1 MISPATL
8 IAQKTGKVTLNAEQ
22 QTMFAVCSE
31 KAEASLRI
39 TANAASSEKDMKPT
53 DVIFDNSPDSS
64 VIRNLVIDC
73 QEAGWKT
80 EIIPNGIK
88 LSISGSHRGRKPGMK
103 NKPKTTVA
111 PAVVTDPV
119 AAVVSV

>member
-8 IAQKTGKVTLNAEQ
+8 IAQNTGKATLNAEQ
-22 QTMFAVCSE
+22 QTMFAACSE
-31 KAEASLRI
+31 MAEAALRI
-39 TANAASSEKDMKPT
+39 TAGAVSSEKDMKPT

-80 EIIPNGIK
+80 DIILNGIK
-88 LSISGSHRGRKPGMK
+88 LSVAGGHRGRKPGTK
-103 NKPKTTVA
+103 NKPKTTAA
-111 PAVVTDPV
+111 PVTVTDPV
-119 AAVVSV
+119 AAVVSA